1 MNIIGDPRAPF
12 LVTQEQRTITA
23 STTDQMMNILV
34 HGRLAAMEQRT
45 PDEFVKME
53 LLKSALDPEG
63 NHVLVAVIHGP
74 DGINAALTLWFM
86 KFADM
91 EEPHKLYVLVNGSDD
106 ETAKSIVNGNTFQFQ
121 VGDDGNPIM
130 A

>member
-1 MNIIGDPRAPF
+1 
-12 LVTQEQRTITA
+12 
-23 STTDQMMNILV
+23 
-34 HGRLAAMEQRT
+34 
-45 PDEFVKME
+45 
-53 LLKSALDPEG
+53 
-63 NHVLVAVIHGP
+63 
-74 DGINAALTLWFM
+74 
-86 KFADM
+86 M